1 VHFLFELREVRDVS
15 TDDKEKKG
23 GAGTPGGKP
32 GTDLEALK
40 AKLGL
45 AKPAAGKESA
55 APGAAAPRA
64 PSADDFKFSFGKTGA
79 EVKGLSDAEL
89 AAIELA
95 AHRASKPLGRRIAM
109 AVVLAI
115 VGLVLIW
122 LGYQF
127 GTSMGMRVLHNQAV
141 DQAVYV
147 REHITQGVVDAA
159 GREMA
164 SRRDATT
171 RFIETFDKYFEEH
184 FNNLSVLTKLFSE
197 GKLPPDFDMEKIKK
211 EELEPAKALC
221 KDFLSN
227 VEEYSV
233 GTILQGQL
241 YASELGAKL
250 LEFSDRANK
259 LRARVE
265 ALYVAIELIES
276 YTLTGEMPKN
286 LKPEVLVVAKKA
298 ENEADQVLP
307 VIEVEVS
314 GTPEVD
320 KELITK
326 DLCEPIAM
334 ELEIPICG
342 AAKGEPETEKRLID
356 TFEKKETQVVKP
368 FRKVKVKDSEGKPL
382 TAKFESLFKVD
393 LRAHL
398 MPLLERIGGD
408 KKTEVENLGLLF
420 GNMFQNLNDVKQAG
434 EGLNFS
440 EVMEIIEKYAQQEK
454 FFTF

>member
-1 VHFLFELREVRDVS
+1 MSPD
-15 TDDKEKKG
+15 EKKG
-23 GAGTPGGKP
+23 GVGTPGGKP
-32 GTDLEALK
+32 GTDLDALK

-45 AKPAAGKESA
+45 ARPAAGKEA
-55 APGAAAPRA
+55 GAGAAAPQA
-64 PSADDFKFSFGKTGA
+64 PSADDFKFSFGAAKSDVKT
-79 EVKGLSDAEL
+79 LSDAEL

-109 AVVLAI
+109 SIAMAI

-127 GTSMGMRVLHNQAV
+127 GSSMGMRVLHNQAV

-147 REHITQGVVDAA
+147 REHVSQGVVDAA

-171 RFIETFDKYFEEH
+171 RFIEAFDVYFEEH
-184 FNNLSVLTKLFSE
+184 YNNLTLLTKLLSE
-197 GKLPPDFDMEKIKK
+197 GKLPPDFDIEKVKK

-233 GTILQGQL
+233 STILQGQL
-241 YASELGAKL
+241 YASELGSKL

-259 LRARVE
+259 LRARAE
-265 ALYVAIELIES
+265 SLYIAIELVES
-276 YTLTGEMPKN
+276 YTLSGEMPKN
-286 LKPEVLVVAKKA
+286 LKPEVLVVAQKT
-298 ENEADQVLP
+298 ENEADQVLA
-307 VIEVEVS
+307 VVEVEVS

-326 DLCEPIAM
+326 EVCEPVAM

-356 TFEKKETQVVKP
+356 TFEKKETQTVKQ
-368 FRKVKVKDSEGKPL
+368 FRKVKVKDGTGKPL
-382 TAKFESLFKVD
+382 TTKFENLFKVD
-393 LRAHL
+393 LRNHL

-408 KKTEVENLGLLF
+408 KKIEVENLGLLF
-420 GNMFQNLNDVKQAG
+420 ANMFQNMNDVKQAG
-434 EGLNFS
+434 EGLNFKD
-440 EVMEIIEKYAQQEK
+440 VLEIIDKYAQQEK
-454 FFTF
+454 FYTF